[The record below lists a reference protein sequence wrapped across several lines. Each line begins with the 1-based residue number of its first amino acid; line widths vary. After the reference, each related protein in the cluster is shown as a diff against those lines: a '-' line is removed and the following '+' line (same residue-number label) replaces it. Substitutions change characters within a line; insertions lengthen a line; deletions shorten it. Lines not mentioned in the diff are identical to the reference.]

1 MHIPSPT
8 SRSGKRVY
16 LSLWD
21 LSWALVSPILAL
33 FLRDSY
39 ILIGTDWSVVG
50 YYWLLSAGFT
60 LLAFFVLRI
69 QDGMTRYFSV
79 HEALDIAE
87 AVLFAELM
95 TTAALF
101 TLTRLDGI
109 PRSMPLIHGLLLAT
123 GVIAVRMLVRVV
135 FSASDDIPDYRC
147 RRERIILIGANPFA
161 SAFIQL
167 LRAYAPQRQSVIA
180 VLDKDTGMVGRAISG
195 VQVFGTPQELDTIV
209 GEFAIHGVDTDRVLV
224 AGEVDTLSPTL
235 LHEVER
241 ICRKRQIELCFLPRM
256 IGITEPQA
264 SDLAGNSEPLQEMP
278 SFAPPSFFQVKR
290 AIDIVASL
298 ALMVLLT
305 PIFLIAGVLVLLDV
319 GSPVL
324 FWQERLGWKGRSF
337 LIYKFRTLRAPFD
350 SDGNPALQ
358 GRKPSAIGRFLRASR
373 IDELPQLFNVLL
385 GDMSLIGPR
394 PLLPEDQ
401 PANASIRLSV
411 RPGITGWAQVNGA
424 KLVAKEDKE
433 RLDNWYIRNASL
445 GVEVRIIMMTL
456 KMMLRSYLASEEA
469 NADTAQVQKRSS
481 IGVESLRDRQRR
493 HA

>member
-1 MHIPSPT
+1 
-8 SRSGKRVY
+8 
-16 LSLWD
+16 
-21 LSWALVSPILAL
+21 
-33 FLRDSY
+33 
-39 ILIGTDWSVVG
+39 
-50 YYWLLSAGFT
+50 
-60 LLAFFVLRI
+60 
-69 QDGMTRYFSV
+69 
-79 HEALDIAE
+79 
-87 AVLFAELM
+87 
-95 TTAALF
+95 
-101 TLTRLDGI
+101 
-109 PRSMPLIHGLLLAT
+109 
-123 GVIAVRMLVRVV
+123 
-135 FSASDDIPDYRC
+135 
-147 RRERIILIGANPFA
+147 
-161 SAFIQL
+161 
-167 LRAYAPQRQSVIA
+167 
-180 VLDKDTGMVGRAISG
+180 MVGRAISG

-209 GEFAIHGVDTDRVLV
+209 GEFAIHGVDTDRIVV

-241 ICRKRQIELCFLPRM
+241 ICQKRQIELCFLPRM
-256 IGITEPQA
+256 IGITEQA
-264 SDLAGNSEPLQEMP
+264 SPVADNSEPVQEMP
-278 SFAPPSFFQVKR
+278 SFAVPSFFRVKR

-305 PIFLIAGVLVLLDV
+305 PLFLLAGVLVLLDV
-319 GSPVL
+319 GPPVL

-373 IDELPQLFNVLL
+373 IDELPQLCNVLL

-401 PANASIRLSV
+401 PANVAIRLSV

-456 KMMLRSYLASEEA
+456 KMMLQSYLASEEA
-469 NADTAQVQKRSS
+469 SADTAQVQKKSS
-481 IGVESLRDRQRR
+481 IVVESLRDRQRR